1 MGVLTCNAALNFV
14 SNLNKFGWIP
24 LKISDVNFS
33 EIKLFSYIL
42 PKHLHILGY
51 QCMAGFGGGS
61 DDGSAD
67 NSAGPTT
74 CNLLIPSGNLVNA
87 LKHWQYKHK
96 NSKLKEFLFMV
107 THSQKLITVSSF
119 YVYLGSRM
127 ILCFP
132 SKCSGRESGHWNI

>member
-1 MGVLTCNAALNFV
+1 
-14 SNLNKFGWIP
+14 
-24 LKISDVNFS
+24 
-33 EIKLFSYIL
+33 
-42 PKHLHILGY
+42 
-51 QCMAGFGGGS
+51 MAGFGGGS

-107 THSQKLITVSSF
+107 THSQKLITVSFKYFGDF
-119 YVYLGSRM
+119 YR
-127 ILCFP
+127 ILIYWFIIL
-132 SKCSGRESGHWNI
+132 SVQTF

>member
-1 MGVLTCNAALNFV
+1 
-14 SNLNKFGWIP
+14 
-24 LKISDVNFS
+24 
-33 EIKLFSYIL
+33 
-42 PKHLHILGY
+42 
-51 QCMAGFGGGS
+51 MAGFGGGS

-107 THSQKLITVSSF
+107 THSQKLITVSF
-119 YVYLGSRM
+119 FLLR
-127 ILCFP
+127 
-132 SKCSGRESGHWNI
+132 